1 MINVL
6 KDFSTVKAFAFDI
19 DGVLTN
25 GSLLIYDD
33 GQMVRQMNIKDGY
46 ALQLA
51 IQKGFK
57 IVVISGG
64 NSEAV
69 KSRLEKLG
77 IADIFLRV
85 KNKKTVL
92 QEWALANDI
101 LLEHILYM
109 GDDVPDVEPL
119 QIVGVSTCPND
130 AATEVKAL
138 SKYVSS
144 YKGGEG
150 CVRDVIEKVLR
161 LNNAWE

>member
-1 MINVL
+1 MMNVL

-69 KSRLEKLG
+69 KNRLEKLG

>member
-130 AATEVKAL
+130 AATEVKSL

>member
-1 MINVL
+1 MMNVL

>member
-1 MINVL
+1 MNVL

>member
-1 MINVL
+1 MNVL

-69 KSRLEKLG
+69 KNRLEKLG

-101 LLEHILYM
+101 LLEHVLYM

-144 YKGGEG
+144 YKVGDG

>member
-1 MINVL
+1 MMNVL
-6 KDFSTVKAFAFDI
+6 KDFSTIKAFAFDI